1 MDDDE
6 GYFAEVDFEYP
17 DELHDKHNDFPLAPE
32 SMIPKQ
38 WSEYM
43 CSVGSLDRN
52 DDPKYSKVPKL
63 IPNLNNK
70 KNYVIHHQALKTYL
84 KKGLKL
90 TKIHKV
96 LKFKESAWMKPYIE
110 MNTELRKK
118 AKSDFEKYFFKL
130 MNNAVFG
137 KSMENVRNR
146 IEVLLEMN
154 EKVKRRRVKNPRF
167 KGSKEFNDTLS
178 AYLMNPVTVEL
189 NKPVCWTSYTRHI

>member
-63 IPNLNNK
+63 IPNLNDK
-70 KNYVIHHQALKTYL
+70 ENYVIHHQALKTYL
-84 KKGLKL
+84 K
-90 TKIHKV
+90 TKIHKA

-110 MNTELRKK
+110 MNTELRIK
-118 AKSDFEKYFFKL
+118 AKSDFEKDFFKL

-146 IEVLLEMN
+146 IEVLLETN
-154 EKVKRRRVKNPRF
+154 EKGKA
-167 KGSKEFNDTLS
+167 E
-178 AYLMNPVTVEL
+178 
-189 NKPVCWTSYTRHI
+189 TSEKSDIQES